1 MALWQGRKGRKPSG
15 GRLRLSRKKRR
26 FEIGTEARPTYLGEE
41 RLTNV
46 RTFGGGEK
54 TKMLAANYANVID
67 PVTNKGQKV
76 KILTVKENPANPH
89 YVQRSIINKGATIQ
103 TEIGLAKVTS
113 RPGKDGAINAVL
125 IK

>member
-67 PVTNKGQKV
+67 QKV